1 MVSLPGH
8 GDASR
13 EDLVCLFGKKE
24 IGMRVVFLT
33 SESVHHSYYINRIAE
48 EHEVVRIFY
57 QLRGT
62 LTRPVVGTP
71 EENEKA
77 KSIRMADFQKADEYQ
92 IEKYGQEGVS
102 CKVDET
108 KFPVQRINLCND
120 ESTVK
125 AVDDLAPDVVLVYGT
140 EVLKQ
145 PIIDT
150 ARKGIFN
157 IHRGILPQYRGCDS
171 DLWAML
177 NGEFNMI
184 GVTTHHLVAALDAG
198 DITFQERVK
207 LDRDDDTWTMLYKT
221 NVLGTEMILETL
233 RRLEKDNLKATPQG
247 KGKCYRLM
255 PDVTY
260 LEAKQK
266 LLDHVKEL

>member
-1 MVSLPGH
+1 M
-8 GDASR
+8 
-13 EDLVCLFGKKE
+13 LVQGRSAATFNVTLSVTKKK
-24 IGMRVVFLT
+24 MKMKVVFLT
-33 SESVHHSYYINRIAE
+33 SESVHHSYYINRIAQ
-48 EHEVVRIFY
+48 EHEVVGIFY
-57 QLRGT
+57 QIGGA
-62 LTRPVVGTP
+62 LTRPVVGTA
-71 EENEKA
+71 EENAKA
-77 KSIRMADFQKADEYQ
+77 NRIRTEDFQKADEYQ
-92 IEKYGQEGVS
+92 IQKYGQEGVS
-102 CKVDET
+102 CTIDEAE
-108 KFPVQRINLCND
+108 FPVHRINLCND

-125 AVDDLAPDVVLVYGT
+125 AVDGLAPDVVLVYGT

-177 NGEFNMI
+177 NGQFDMI

-207 LDRDDDTWTMLYKT
+207 LDPDDDTWTMLYKT
-221 NVLGTEMILETL
+221 NILGTEMILETL
-233 RRLEKDNLKATPQG
+233 RKLERDDLKAVAQG

-260 LEAKQK
+260 LEAKQNF
-266 LLDHVKEL
+266 LDYVKSL

>member
-1 MVSLPGH
+1 M
-8 GDASR
+8 
-13 EDLVCLFGKKE
+13 K
-24 IGMRVVFLT
+24 VVFLT
-33 SESVHHSYYINRIAE
+33 SESVHHSYYINRIAA
-48 EHEVVRIFY
+48 EHEVVGVFY
-57 QLRGT
+57 QLGGG
-62 LTRPVVGTP
+62 LTRPVVGTA
-71 EENEKA
+71 EENAEA
-77 KSIRMADFQKADEYQ
+77 NRIRTEDFRKADEYQ
-92 IEKYGQEGVS
+92 VEKYGQEGIP
-102 CKVDET
+102 CTIDET
-108 KFPVQRINLCND
+108 KFAVHRINLCND

-125 AVDDLAPDVVLVYGT
+125 AVDELAPEVVLVYGT

-157 IHRGILPQYRGCDS
+157 IHRGMVPQYRGCDS

-177 NGEFNMI
+177 NGEFDLL

-198 DITFQERVK
+198 DITFQEPVK
-207 LDRDDDTWTMLYKT
+207 LDRNDDTWTMLYKT

-233 RRLEKDNLKATPQG
+233 RRLERDDLKARPQG

-266 LLDHVKEL
+266 LGDYVKSL

>member
-1 MVSLPGH
+1 
-8 GDASR
+8 
-13 EDLVCLFGKKE
+13 
-24 IGMRVVFLT
+24 MRVVFLT
-33 SESVHHSYYINRIAE
+33 SESVHHSYYINRIAR
-48 EHEVVRIFY
+48 EHEVVGIFY
-57 QLRGT
+57 QLGGG

-71 EENEKA
+71 QENAAANK
-77 KSIRMADFQKADEYQ
+77 IRTADFQKADEYQ
-92 IEKYGQEGVS
+92 IEKYAQQGVS
-102 CKVDET
+102 PTIDESE
-108 KFPVQRINLCND
+108 FPVHRINLCND

-125 AVDDLAPDVVLVYGT
+125 TVDHLAPDVVLVYGT

-150 ARKGIFN
+150 AREGIFN
-157 IHRGILPQYRGCDS
+157 IHRGIVPQYRGCDS

-177 NGEFNMI
+177 NGEFDMI

-198 DITFQERVK
+198 DITFQEQVK

-221 NVLGTEMILETL
+221 NVLGTEMIMETL
-233 RRLEKDNLKATPQG
+233 RKLEKGDLKATPQG

-266 LLDHVKEL
+266 LLDYVKSL